1 MIIRIIKF
9 FYYKIRFGRIVPTL
23 SFESD
28 KKPNKIIYLLGL
40 IGGFFYY
47 LFQRFKETVRIRW
60 YGIDKKA
67 QEYRIGWE
75 IVKTSKGIIVG
86 ILISI
91 TLLTLLDYGVSLI
104 PYNLLSFFH
113 RFLSLQ
119 WADTN
124 FIELILEIS
133 IGALS
138 AILGV
143 IFALYA
149 VGFALTTEKYS
160 SKVSDYV
167 NKERVGNF
175 FFKLLVFTDLFA
187 LFVLLRIKF
196 VDLTPFISFP
206 SVIILVS
213 ISILGI
219 LTYKNHYIV
228 SIKPESLFR
237 NLWGDLRENL
247 KITSDRCRSFFKS
260 GSIIQHVQ
268 RNSSESLD
276 LIVILFEDLWQAHN
290 WNDAVYA
297 PTVLANVLTEYANKK
312 RYIDRDKGWWFPQK
326 YDQIKSDNLV
336 FLPIKLN
343 YELQGKGPLHM
354 TKPDYNWFENKVFLI
369 MQRMESKLD
378 STDFKGELMSHIIY
392 AYQTILTGD
401 YKKDKYG
408 RYQKDIYG
416 LYESQEIYAFDKFF
430 IGFLNL
436 FKEINIQN
444 DDHITVY
451 MNAYFAVGLVLA
463 EGFDYG
469 NYQNEIQKLISSDQK
484 LAIEK
489 KHIEKVD
496 LPTIFYDQLLDYWNR
511 LELEQECEGKILTPP
526 NLLEKEMLK
535 ETKKKEKEIF
545 EKYFNLLIEH
555 QNSIIDVLYNEKQYK
570 TLAYFLK
577 MRLDWL
583 SRLLYIHKANI
594 AEKYAQKIIG
604 DNAVYLL
611 DIPKDILIEL
621 ELLEGIEKLIFPS
634 ILEFKR
640 SLFKELAGLLIMVL
654 KVLNDNETDP
664 DKIIYRH
671 RLIVILGGLIY
682 FTSEFKQN
690 KQFLIDYI
698 KVLERVFKSGILVLL
713 LEIMADPDKLGG
725 LNLTLKLINWEST
738 RYDHWFMQIVQKIRD
753 LPKIY
758 DNVRSYSGLQ
768 EVADHPSSFIR
779 EMSQDMVRHE
789 KECINA
795 FVEWVKYREE
805 IKKLITVISLI
816 KNNANNK

>member
-1 MIIRIIKF
+1 M
-9 FYYKIRFGRIVPTL
+9 PTL

-28 KKPNKIIYLLGL
+28 KKPNKIIYLLEL

-47 LFQRFKETVRIRW
+47 LFQRFKEIVRIRW
-60 YGIDKKA
+60 YGIGKKA

-75 IVKTSKGIIVG
+75 IVKISKGITFG
-86 ILISI
+86 IFISI
-91 TLLTLLDYGVSLI
+91 SLLTLLDYGVSLI
-104 PYNLLSFFH
+104 HHNFISSIN
-113 RFLSLQ
+113 RFLSLK
-119 WADTN
+119 WVDTN

-133 IGALS
+133 VGAIS
-138 AILGV
+138 AILGI

-160 SKVSDYV
+160 SSVSDYV
-167 NKERVGNF
+167 NQERVGHF

-187 LFVLLRIKF
+187 LFILLRLKF
-196 VDLTPFISFP
+196 VGLTPFISFP
-206 SVIILVS
+206 AVIILVS

-219 LTYKNHYIV
+219 LTFKNHYIV
-228 SIKPESLFR
+228 AIKPKSLFR
-237 NLWGDLRENL
+237 SLWGDLRENL
-247 KITSDRCRSFFKS
+247 KITSDRSKIFFKS
-260 GSIIQHVQ
+260 WSIIQHVQ
-268 RNSSESLD
+268 RNSRESLD
-276 LIVILFEDLWQAHN
+276 LIGTLFEDLWQAHN

-297 PTVLANVLTEYANKK
+297 PTVLASVLTEYANKK

-336 FLPIKLN
+336 ALPIKLN
-343 YELQGKGPLHM
+343 YELQGKGPLHV
-354 TKPDYNWFENKVFLI
+354 TKPDYNWLEDKVFLI

-378 STDFKGELMSHIIY
+378 STDSKGELMSHIIY

-401 YKKDKYG
+401 YEKDKYG
-408 RYQKDIYG
+408 RHQKDIYG
-416 LYESQEIYAFDKFF
+416 LYGNQEIYAFDKFF
-430 IGFLNL
+430 TGFLSL
-436 FKEINIQN
+436 FKEVNMQN
-444 DDHITVY
+444 DDHITAY
-451 MNAYFAVGLVLA
+451 MNAYFAVGLVLV

-511 LELEQECEGKILTPP
+511 LNLEQECEGIIITPL
-526 NLLEKEMLK
+526 NLLEKEMLEDAK
-535 ETKKKEKEIF
+535 NREKELF
-545 EKYFNLLIEH
+545 EKYFDTLIEH

-570 TLAYFLK
+570 TLTHFFK
-577 MRLDWL
+577 IRLEWL

-621 ELLEGIEKLIFPS
+621 ELLEEIEKLIFPS
-634 ILEFKR
+634 VLEFKR
-640 SLFKELAGLLIMVL
+640 SLFKELSGLLIMVL

-664 DKIIYRH
+664 DKIINRH
-671 RLIVILGGLIY
+671 RLIVILGGFIY

-690 KQFLIDYI
+690 KQLLIDYI
-698 KVLERVFKSGILVLL
+698 KVLESEFKSGILVLL

-725 LNLTLKLINWEST
+725 LNLTLKLINWEMT
-738 RYDHWFMQIVQKIRD
+738 KYDHWFMQILQKIHN
-753 LPKIY
+753 LPKTY
-758 DNVRSYSGLQ
+758 DNVRFYSGLQ
-768 EVADHPSSFIR
+768 EVANHPSSFIR
-779 EMSQDMVRHE
+779 EMSRDTASHE
-789 KECINA
+789 EECINA